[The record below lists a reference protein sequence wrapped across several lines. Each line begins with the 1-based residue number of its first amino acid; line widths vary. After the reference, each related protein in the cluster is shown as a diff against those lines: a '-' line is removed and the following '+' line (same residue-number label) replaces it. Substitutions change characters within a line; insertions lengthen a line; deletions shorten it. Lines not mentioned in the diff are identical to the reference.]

1 MIFNR
6 DQILRIIRER
16 PLSAVKLIAL
26 NGFELERSLVFASN
40 WGLFDYLEALKPS
53 NSFDFLIVASKNDV
67 DLGDIKPFFDGM
79 LLKRLAIIRHDEEKL
94 PETIRFFYKSGPKI
108 EEISSPFFL
117 FKEPVPQ
124 KDEDSAVAF
133 FLTDTPSSEIA
144 ENIKLAEDAGFPVSE
159 SYLISENSVKHGING
174 ITSLLTQRMVKAKCV
189 ILFFAA
195 APAFI
200 SKLEHSLENVTV
212 LSRDDMIISIF
223 DSRAN
228 GSSGKLKIES
238 IVVAKERSSFRQ
250 KITGLSRIKGGIGL
264 KGPGE
269 TKEEE
274 RRRILKKRE
283 KSVREGLEKEFSR
296 QEFQRKF
303 RKKSNLKTV
312 AIVGYTN
319 AGKSTLFNALMNE
332 HATDESDRF
341 FSSID
346 PKIRKLNLFGMP
358 VFLLDTVGFISE
370 MSEDVIDT
378 FNPTFSE
385 ISNSELIL
393 DVVDP
398 TEKGWERRKSF
409 VESLLVEN
417 GSKKENIFTL
427 FSKKDRVRI
436 KHPAGRGFY
445 YNAFDGEDILR
456 VKKFI
461 FDRLNEENEQ

>member
-1 MIFNR
+1 M
-6 DQILRIIRER
+6 RIIRER

-117 FKEPVPQ
+117 FKEPIPQ

-250 KITGLSRIKGGIGL
+250 
-264 KGPGE
+264 
-269 TKEEE
+269 
-274 RRRILKKRE
+274 
-283 KSVREGLEKEFSR
+283 
-296 QEFQRKF
+296 
-303 RKKSNLKTV
+303 
-312 AIVGYTN
+312 
-319 AGKSTLFNALMNE
+319 
-332 HATDESDRF
+332 
-341 FSSID
+341 
-346 PKIRKLNLFGMP
+346 
-358 VFLLDTVGFISE
+358 
-370 MSEDVIDT
+370 
-378 FNPTFSE
+378 
-385 ISNSELIL
+385 
-393 DVVDP
+393 
-398 TEKGWERRKSF
+398 
-409 VESLLVEN
+409 
-417 GSKKENIFTL
+417 
-427 FSKKDRVRI
+427 
-436 KHPAGRGFY
+436 
-445 YNAFDGEDILR
+445 
-456 VKKFI
+456 
-461 FDRLNEENEQ
+461 

>member
-1 MIFNR
+1 
-6 DQILRIIRER
+6 
-16 PLSAVKLIAL
+16 
-26 NGFELERSLVFASN
+26 
-40 WGLFDYLEALKPS
+40 
-53 NSFDFLIVASKNDV
+53 
-67 DLGDIKPFFDGM
+67 
-79 LLKRLAIIRHDEEKL
+79 
-94 PETIRFFYKSGPKI
+94 
-108 EEISSPFFL
+108 
-117 FKEPVPQ
+117 
-124 KDEDSAVAF
+124 
-133 FLTDTPSSEIA
+133 
-144 ENIKLAEDAGFPVSE
+144 
-159 SYLISENSVKHGING
+159 
-174 ITSLLTQRMVKAKCV
+174 
-189 ILFFAA
+189 
-195 APAFI
+195 
-200 SKLEHSLENVTV
+200 
-212 LSRDDMIISIF
+212 
-223 DSRAN
+223 
-228 GSSGKLKIES
+228 
-238 IVVAKERSSFRQ
+238 
-250 KITGLSRIKGGIGL
+250 
-264 KGPGE
+264 
-269 TKEEE
+269 
-274 RRRILKKRE
+274 
-283 KSVREGLEKEFSR
+283 
-296 QEFQRKF
+296 
-303 RKKSNLKTV
+303 
-312 AIVGYTN
+312 
-319 AGKSTLFNALMNE
+319 MNE